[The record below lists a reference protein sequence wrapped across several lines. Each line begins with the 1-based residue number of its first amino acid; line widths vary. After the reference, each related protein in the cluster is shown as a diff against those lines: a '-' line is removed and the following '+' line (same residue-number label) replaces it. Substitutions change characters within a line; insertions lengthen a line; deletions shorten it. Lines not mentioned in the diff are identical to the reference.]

1 MRIELLII
9 GDELLT
15 GGTDPYPAA
24 IVSAIKGKGAYVS
37 RITVVPDELDEIVPE
52 LQSAQTRGVELLLV
66 TGGLGP
72 TLDDV
77 TRHALAKF
85 LGRPLKIDQEAVGW
99 MDEAI
104 MRFHGK
110 RPASSDERLLMA
122 KVPEGAK
129 ALRNPNG
136 VASGIEA
143 EADGMK
149 IFCVPGFPREMQAM
163 FEAYILPLVRSE
175 GLYEKELW
183 VMRRETT
190 MEPLFQRIVSEF
202 KVKVASLP
210 KDTWRQTGNQVI
222 IKGQRDEVERALKV
236 FLEMVERTPDRYEE

>member
-1 MRIELLII
+1 
-9 GDELLT
+9 
-15 GGTDPYPAA
+15 
-24 IVSAIKGKGAYVS
+24 
-37 RITVVPDELDEIVPE
+37 
-52 LQSAQTRGVELLLV
+52 
-66 TGGLGP
+66 
-72 TLDDV
+72 
-77 TRHALAKF
+77 
-85 LGRPLKIDQEAVGW
+85 
-99 MDEAI
+99 
-104 MRFHGK
+104 
-110 RPASSDERLLMA
+110 LMA
-122 KVPEGAK
+122 KVPEGTK